1 MGELLAVKNG
11 DEAINLFVESDRVY
25 QDLINDLKFFHVD
38 QNNHLNNKIDNNN
51 NNKIENNLNN
61 ISNNNKDLN
70 NEDDHKIE
78 INNDDNNLNKI
89 DKIIKKEGK
98 EWGVKVIIRKWDE
111 KTTLEFEFRVFVFM
125 RKVTG
130 ISQYN
135 LDIFYPNLQG
145 KEEEIKKKIVD
156 HHLSISDQIP
166 FENYVIDY
174 LLVGD
179 YLRVIELNPFVRILF
194 YFCYLLIILN

>member
-25 QDLINDLKFFHVD
+25 QDLINDLKFYHVD
-38 QNNHLNNKIDNNN
+38 QNNHLKNKIDNNN
-51 NNKIENNLNN
+51 NNNNNNDNIENNL
-61 ISNNNKDLN
+61 NNNKDLN
-70 NEDDHKIE
+70 NEGDHKIE
-78 INNDDNNLNKI
+78 INNANNDDNNLNKK

-98 EWGVKVIIRKWDE
+98 EWGVKVIIRKWDK

-166 FENYVIDY
+166 FEN
-174 LLVGD
+174 
-179 YLRVIELNPFVRILF
+179 
-194 YFCYLLIILN
+194 